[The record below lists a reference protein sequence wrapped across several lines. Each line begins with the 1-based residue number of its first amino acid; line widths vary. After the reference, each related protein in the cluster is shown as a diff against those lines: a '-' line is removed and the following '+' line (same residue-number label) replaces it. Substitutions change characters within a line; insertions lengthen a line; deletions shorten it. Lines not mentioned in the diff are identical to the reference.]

1 MKALPIQSIIALA
14 ISLTA
19 TARPPQGRGGPPSP
33 PVPPLF
39 AIFDTNHDQ
48 KLSAE
53 EITAAK
59 DALLKLDQNQDGEV
73 SLLESLMPPPDERK
87 PRRKPNKNN
96 DADDGKGDRP
106 APQNRPGPPP
116 KRPMP
121 PVVQALDLNRDGSLT
136 PDELASAPESL
147 KTLDQDG
154 DGTLSPE
161 ELRPQGPP
169 PPMGENPPVE

>member
-1 MKALPIQSIIALA
+1 
-14 ISLTA
+14 
-19 TARPPQGRGGPPSP
+19 
-33 PVPPLF
+33 
-39 AIFDTNHDQ
+39 
-48 KLSAE
+48 
-53 EITAAK
+53 
-59 DALLKLDQNQDGEV
+59 
-73 SLLESLMPPPDERK
+73 
-87 PRRKPNKNN
+87 
-96 DADDGKGDRP
+96 
-106 APQNRPGPPP
+106 
-116 KRPMP
+116 MP